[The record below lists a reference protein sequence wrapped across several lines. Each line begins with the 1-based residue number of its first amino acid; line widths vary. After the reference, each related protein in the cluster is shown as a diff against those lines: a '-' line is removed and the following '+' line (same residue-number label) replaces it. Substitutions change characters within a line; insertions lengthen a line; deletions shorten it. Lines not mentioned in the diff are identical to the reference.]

1 VSSIEGA
8 PQHSLPP
15 LSHTPFPPL
24 PQRPR
29 HRRRLHPRRPLSHGA
44 AAGPELGQDR
54 RCVVSAGLAAALALP
69 SHPLSP
75 RRPIPPL
82 LAAAS
87 SHDSGGPS
95 STGSS
100 TGGGH
105 SFSLTG
111 RHGSVGGGLGAL
123 ASAAAG
129 GAHGGGL
136 TAAGTFCSLPR
147 GDNLA
152 TVIER
157 FSTHVSEE
165 NSREESKW
173 SPRRMDGGAGV
184 GGTPR
189 SGGGGGGTARSE
201 GANQPLLLTEED
213 EDALRE
219 ALERSTR
226 HLNGVPCFLLQAFRS
241 YNRKLVAPSQL
252 WSTVLSSLE
261 RAAAATATSSPEAAI
276 AAAAVSAPVD
286 LFDDLMVRVCGGAAR
301 VARARPVPSRSVA
314 LTPSSSSLPPSLPSP
329 NPTGARPP
337 QRPGAALPRV
347 PPVPVLQ
354 ALRQHAPLRLQPA
367 RLLARLLRV
376 AQGERAKG
384 KSGVRGG
391 GRTNALPSLHSQAQ
405 FHSFLRTQPLGRGGY
420 GMVFAA
426 QKADSGK
433 LYAIKC
439 MGE

>member
-1 VSSIEGA
+1 MSSIEA
-8 PQHSLPP
+8 PQHSPP
-15 LSHTPFPPL
+15 PTLSHPFPPL

-29 HRRRLHPRRPLSHGA
+29 HRRRLHPRRPLPHGA

-69 SHPLSP
+69 SHLLPSP

-136 TAAGTFCSLPR
+136 TSAGTFCSLPR

-189 SGGGGGGTARSE
+189 SGGGGGGGTARSE

-286 LFDDLMVRVCGGAAR
+286 LFDDLMVRVWAWKGWLE
-301 VARARPVPSRSVA
+301 RAPCPHAVSPS
-314 LTPSSSSLPPSLPSP
+314 LPPPPSLPPSPP

-384 KSGVRGG
+384 ESGVRGG
-391 GRTNALPSLHSQAQ
+391 GEDQCSPVPSLSSLIPLILTHAAPRPRRLRHGLRRPEGGQRQA
-405 FHSFLRTQPLGRGGY
+405 LRHQVHG
-420 GMVFAA
+420 
-426 QKADSGK
+426 
-433 LYAIKC
+433 
-439 MGE
+439 